1 MSIGRIRRPDAT
13 VGRQRAEAVGCRPL
27 MKSAARCAGLAAVT
41 IARLSAVST
50 SSQLAMYAARFLTRL
65 TGQIKVGTEE
75 RSTEFRHL
83 FFERVALGPET
94 CGAEVARQARFV
106 CGPVRRLVRGWRSS
120 CRRPGRSRR
129 AAA

>member
-1 MSIGRIRRPDAT
+1 
-13 VGRQRAEAVGCRPL
+13 

-83 FFERVALGPET
+83 FFERVAFGPET

-106 CGPVRRLVRGWRSS
+106 CGPVRRLVGEGGVMGVGVPDTRGTSS
-120 CRRPGRSRR
+120 GAKNPSDTPV
-129 AAA
+129 